1 MTCRDSGDFMM
12 RYFDG
17 ETNDIETAQLKQHL
31 KTCKKCSEE
40 YENLKE
46 VFSFLETDIEIEP
59 PQDFEASVMSRINVL
74 ELERKMKTE
83 RALFILY
90 GAATAVLAALS
101 IFFIIEIKD
110 MIFRAMEHAG
120 GNSGVTY
127 VLYGFLRKLNGL
139 ADKGADVLIQVGI
152 VINNLYY
159 YILAVGALLLLMAKP
174 NSIGIGKNME
184 ISAARNA
191 NKK

>member
-40 YENLKE
+40 YENLNE

-59 PQDFEASVMSRINVL
+59 PQDFEASVMSRINVF
-74 ELERKMKTE
+74 ELERKKKTE

-120 GNSGVTY
+120 GNLVVTY

-139 ADKGADVLIQVGI
+139 ADKGADALIQVGI